1 MKNRII
7 LFGGTFDPIHL
18 GHVRAAEAA
27 QQYLDAERVIFIPA
41 RRSPCKPE
49 PPSASEEDRLR
60 MVQLAIEGHE
70 GFEVSDCEFHRPPP
84 SYTVETVQEFR
95 ERLGSEADLFWLLG
109 ADAVKDLPR
118 WYQIDRLMELCRIA
132 VMYRAGYPKPGFS
145 LCKPYFTA
153 EQIRSLEENVVPV
166 PLVDISS
173 SEIRRRLACGQD
185 ASDRVPAPAAEYI
198 RRRRLYGCG
207 S

>member
-18 GHVRAAEAA
+18 GHVQAAETARR
-27 QQYLDAERVIFIPA
+27 YLDAERVIFIPA
-41 RRSPCKPE
+41 RRSPCKPK

-60 MVQLAIEGHE
+60 MIHLAIEGHE
-70 GFEVSDCEFHRPPP
+70 GFEVSDCEFRRPAP

-95 ERLGSEADLFWLLG
+95 ERLGPEADLFWLLG

-132 VMYRAGYPKPGFS
+132 VMYRAGYPKPDFS
-145 LCKPYFTA
+145 LCRPSFTA

-166 PLVDISS
+166 PLADISS

-185 ASDRVPAPAAEYI
+185 VSGMVPAPVAEYI
-198 RRRRLYGCG
+198 RRRRLYGFG